1 MIAPLTYRDWSL
13 AYFVKMNLE
22 VISNTARPRVSCAE
36 KLELRTRYA
45 EALKRQVGATN
56 EVLLARGKVSKHEY
70 EQTRTLADEA
80 RAALNVAR
88 QALEQHKQSHGC

>member
-1 MIAPLTYRDWSL
+1 
-13 AYFVKMNLE
+13 
-22 VISNTARPRVSCAE
+22 
-36 KLELRTRYA
+36 
-45 EALKRQVGATN
+45 
-56 EVLLARGKVSKHEY
+56 VLLARGKVSKHEY